1 MQLLQTFHICILM
14 GICFLL
20 DKCLEKFPGGIS
32 GGIRL
37 PMQETQF
44 PSLGQ
49 GDSLE
54 EDGAGSE

>member
-1 MQLLQTFHICILM
+1 M

-54 EDGAGSE
+54 EDGAGSEGVYVKL